1 MATMSMM
8 FVSGLV
14 PAKISASSTSA
25 SSSVLS
31 SSSCTSLSSVGCI
44 RTWVHVRSS
53 CSSSSHQLHHGSL
66 LVPTKRRLF
75 GDSSS
80 SSSFISSS
88 NVCFITRLGSLVGDK
103 LVIRKRR
110 RIIAP
115 APPHSRPAGRIIAEQ
130 KTDLLRVLGFA
141 LRAGKEGLDAGTKL
155 VPETVP
161 RPVAQVGV
169 GLVGVFM
176 VTYFLRYLF
185 TTALFILVIG
195 VFSYMAYLFLNKDND
210 STGGG
215 GGGGDSGTSDDPVE
229 EARRIMEKYK

>member
-31 SSSCTSLSSVGCI
+31 SSSCTSSSSVGCI

-53 CSSSSHQLHHGSL
+53 CSSSSSHQLHHGSL

-75 GDSSS
+75 RDSSS

-88 NVCFITRLGSLVGDK
+88 NVCCTTRLGSLVGDK

-115 APPHSRPAGRIIAEQ
+115 APPHSRPAGRIRAEQ
-130 KTDLLRVLGFA
+130 KTDLLRGSLSLA
-141 LRAGKEGLDAGTKL
+141 C
-155 VPETVP
+155 
-161 RPVAQVGV
+161 
-169 GLVGVFM
+169 
-176 VTYFLRYLF
+176 
-185 TTALFILVIG
+185 I
-195 VFSYMAYLFLNKDND
+195 SCFLNFSNPCFSPEIPLKIPLFYN
-210 STGGG
+210 
-215 GGGGDSGTSDDPVE
+215 SGMTQVE
-229 EARRIMEKYK
+229 L